1 VRRVEQVRRAE
12 ARLRDAAGLPEVLDA
27 CFDAFELIRLIA
39 RECDNHVPTLFAA
52 FMMTADAAVDGR
64 EAVTV
69 APSLPLSRG
78 GHGQGG
84 MPVADVGIGEITDAL
99 SALGTLLHDRLAGV
113 PAQATTPADRA
124 ACSEAAEAA
133 ERIRH
138 LMARDDHDGY
148 VR

>member
-1 VRRVEQVRRAE
+1 MEQVRRAG
-12 ARLRDAAGLPEVLDA
+12 AHVRDAAGLPEVLNA

-39 RECDNHVPTLFAA
+39 RECDNHVPALFAA

-64 EAVTV
+64 EAVTAV
-69 APSLPLSRG
+69 
-78 GHGQGG
+78 
-84 MPVADVGIGEITDAL
+84 
-99 SALGTLLHDRLAGV
+99 LA
-113 PAQATTPADRA
+113 AAPADQA